1 LRIKD
6 PAGTREV
13 ASVGHRALREG
24 AMPQDGFAGIR
35 TADRRHLRLSLA
47 ATVCLQLGLVVTGA
61 ALAQAQPPPAASP
74 LVNASAEEEL
84 TDILVEGRGPRFV
97 APTTR
102 DKIGRIWAPAYID
115 GRGPFRMVLDTG
127 ASQSTITAPLARFL
141 GYTPDKSAPMLLR
154 GVTGSATV
162 PTVKV
167 DSLVVGDLTLD
178 GPVLPIVPDALG
190 GAEGILGTAG
200 LLDKRIRIDF
210 RRDKISITYSRNEN
224 AGLDFTTVPF
234 HFLNGR
240 LIVIDVMLGS
250 VRAKAV
256 IDTGGQATLGNLAL
270 RDALLKRHPHAL
282 SRPNEVVGAT
292 LDMQSGDT
300 MATPAIHFS
309 RLEIMPSSFTYL
321 DAKIFSHWEMTAEP
335 AILLGMDTLGRLDTL
350 IIDFRR
356 RELQIRTNCSI
367 SERGDRCVG
376 LPGNGHISY

>member
-1 LRIKD
+1 VYITVLLRSL
-6 PAGTREV
+6 V
-13 ASVGHRALREG
+13 
-24 AMPQDGFAGIR
+24 FAQI
-35 TADRRHLRLSLA
+35 D
-47 ATVCLQLGLVVTGA
+47 GLVPNSGTATRRGEIRRGVGVRFIPVAILFGSMVATAGVA
-61 ALAQAQPPPAASP
+61 KDDTPSPAPAAAAG
-74 LVNASAEEEL
+74 VEGEL
-84 TDILVEGRGPRFV
+84 TEIQVEGRGPRFV

-102 DKIGRIWAPAYID
+102 DKIGRIWAPAYIN

-127 ASQSTITAPLARFL
+127 ASQSTITAPLARYL
-141 GYTPDKSAPMLLR
+141 GYTPDASAQMLMR

-210 RRDKISITYSRNEN
+210 RHDKISITYSRNER
-224 AGLDFTTVPF
+224 AGLDFTTIPF

-240 LIVIDVMLGS
+240 LIVIDVALGS
-250 VRAKAV
+250 VRAIAV

-270 RDALLKRHPHAL
+270 RDALLKRHPHAM

-292 LDMQSGDT
+292 LDMQSGET
-300 MATPAIHFS
+300 MATPAIKFS

-321 DAKIFSHWEMTAEP
+321 DAKIFAHWEMTAEP

-367 SERGDRCVG
+367 SDRGDRCVG
-376 LPGNGHISY
+376 IPGAGRIG

>member
-1 LRIKD
+1 VVPRDDFAAAVSVHHRFRVI
-6 PAGTREV
+6 PA
-13 ASVGHRALREG
+13 AAL
-24 AMPQDGFAGIR
+24 
-35 TADRRHLRLSLA
+35 
-47 ATVCLQLGLVVTGA
+47 CLQLGLTVNGA
-61 ALAQAQPPPAASP
+61 AIAQSQPPPAATISP
-74 LVNASAEEEL
+74 GAEDEL
-84 TDILVEGRGPRFV
+84 TAIQVEGRGPRFV

-102 DKIGRIWAPAYID
+102 DKIGRIWAPAYVD

-127 ASQSTITAPLARFL
+127 ASQSTITAPLARYL
-141 GYTPDKSAPMLLR
+141 GYTPDSSAQMLMH

-210 RRDKISITYSRNEN
+210 RHDKISITYSRNET
-224 AGLDFTTVPF
+224 AGLDFTTIPF
-234 HFLNGR
+234 HFLHGR
-240 LIVIDVMLGS
+240 LIVIDVMLGT
-250 VRAKAV
+250 VRAKAIV
-256 IDTGGQATLGNLAL
+256 DTGGQATLGNLAL
-270 RDALLKRHPHAL
+270 RDALLKHHPHAL

-300 MATPAIHFS
+300 MATPAIQFS
-309 RLEIMPSSFTYL
+309 RVEIMPTSFTYL
-321 DAKIFSHWEMTAEP
+321 DAKIFSYWELTAEP

-367 SERGDRCVG
+367 SDRGDRCVG
-376 LPGNGHISY
+376 KPGSGYIG

>member
-1 LRIKD
+1 MVPQGDFAEIR
-6 PAGTREV
+6 A
-13 ASVGHRALREG
+13 AHRGR
-24 AMPQDGFAGIR
+24 F
-35 TADRRHLRLSLA
+35 RLSLA
-47 ATVCLQLGLVVTGA
+47 AAIYLQLGLVANGA
-61 ALAQAQPPPAASP
+61 AIAQAQLPPAADPMAS
-74 LVNASAEEEL
+74 ASAEEEL
-84 TDILVEGRGPRFV
+84 TAIEVEGRGPRFV

-127 ASQSTITAPLARFL
+127 ASQSMITAPLARYL
-141 GYTPDKSAPMLLR
+141 GYTPDKSAQMRLR

-200 LLDKRIRIDF
+200 LLDKRIKIDF
-210 RRDKISITYSRNEN
+210 RHDKISITFSRNEN
-224 AGLDFTTVPF
+224 AGLDFTTIPF
-234 HFLNGR
+234 RFLNGR
-240 LIVIDVMLGS
+240 LIVIDVVLEN
-250 VRAKAV
+250 VRAKAI

-270 RDALLKRHPHAL
+270 RDALLKRHPHAV
-282 SRPNEVVGAT
+282 SKPNEVVGTT

-300 MATPAIHFS
+300 MATPAIEFN
-309 RLEIMPSSFTYL
+309 RLQILPSSFTYL
-321 DAKIFSHWEMTAEP
+321 DAKIFFYWQMTAEP

-367 SERGDRCVG
+367 SDRGDRCVG
-376 LPGNGHISY
+376 IPGSGRIR